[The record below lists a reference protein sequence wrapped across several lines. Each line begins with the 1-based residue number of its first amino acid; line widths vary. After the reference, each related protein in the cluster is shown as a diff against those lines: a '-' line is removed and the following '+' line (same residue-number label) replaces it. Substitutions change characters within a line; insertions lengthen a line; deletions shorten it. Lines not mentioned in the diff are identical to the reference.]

1 MPLAPEEILAKLL
14 EATEEAKVATREA
27 HEIHK
32 NLRGDMKDQ
41 HRMIVDSIVE
51 EVTKAVIALKTDAT
65 QEMRTAVESEI
76 DRIAT
81 DWRMKLGLDG

>member
-14 EATEEAKVATREA
+14 EATEEAKTATREA
-27 HEIHK
+27 HEVHK

-51 EVTKAVIALKTDAT
+51 EVTRAVASLKAEAAEDMRDA
-65 QEMRTAVESEI
+65 MRAEI
-76 DRIAT
+76 DRLAA
-81 DWRMKLGLDG
+81 DWRTRLDLV